1 MAQRFVGAITG
12 GAPGHITEGRA
23 QPLVD
28 LACVIFDFDKTITE
42 EDTIELVVHTA
53 IDSNGSPQKRRE
65 LLDSWNLL
73 VQSYTNQ
80 HEALLE
86 EMKSVRRDEEEASS
100 GGPGLNPLKSLER
113 VFKREELLEYESV
126 RTVERRMFLAGM
138 KQESWRELGRKKEV
152 KLKEGSLSLIEELKS
167 LHIPVYILSSNWC
180 KDFVFGCLEGRV
192 DEDNIIANQPIYD
205 PTSHLSTGAVQFSVV
220 SAFDKQKHVEQ
231 LRSKQQKEKK
241 DKENNEP
248 NGNKIAEAAV
258 MYVGDSTN
266 DLMALLEADLGVLLG
281 SNQNVLRIME
291 NNHIRMLPLRDCV
304 KDPKSLS
311 ATGKCFKKQQ
321 TTRRNN
327 HNINKQTNK
336 QISLVMSQIG
346 MTYGLP
352 CLAARHQ
359 DMCLPIPCKYSQVTT
374 DHICGK
380 MRRNEW

>member
-1 MAQRFVGAITG
+1 MAQRFMAKDYQFMGDITG
-12 GAPGHITEGRA
+12 GAPSGHITNGRA
-23 QPLVD
+23 QPSSSSSSSSSSSPLLVD
-28 LACVIFDFDKTITE
+28 LACAIFDFDKTITE

-86 EMKSVRRDEEEASS
+86 EMKSVRRDE
-100 GGPGLNPLKSLER
+100 GLNPLKSLER
-113 VFKREELLEYESV
+113 VFKREEFLEYDSV

-220 SAFDKQKHVEQ
+220 SAFDKQKHVKQ
-231 LRSKQQKEKK
+231 LRSKQQKERN
-241 DKENNEP
+241 DKERNEL
-248 NGNKIAEAAV
+248 NGDKTAEAAV

-304 KDPKSLS
+304 KDPKSLP
-311 ATGKCFKKQQ
+311 ATGKSLQETQ
-321 TTRRNN
+321 ELTTKRNN
-327 HNINKQTNK
+327 QH
-336 QISLVMSQIG
+336 
-346 MTYGLP
+346 
-352 CLAARHQ
+352 
-359 DMCLPIPCKYSQVTT
+359 
-374 DHICGK
+374 
-380 MRRNEW
+380 